1 MTATIVSKND
11 NWILTIPKQLLSDD
25 CIKRLI
31 ERIEFFNL
39 LAESE
44 LSRGRMHRIYQKKSK
59 KGGGK
64 KIVIGFSPKRKTD
77 EYHS

>member
-1 MTATIVSKND
+1 MTATIASKND

-25 CIKRLI
+25 YIKRLI

-44 LSRGRMHRIYQKKSK
+44 LSREDAWNISEEIKEGWWKENRDRILA
-59 KGGGK
+59 
-64 KIVIGFSPKRKTD
+64 KTQNG
-77 EYHS
+77 